1 MMRGARSTLVMLVLF
16 LALGGY
22 AYFVESERPPASEA
36 DANEQAFG
44 FEADDVTELRVV
56 ADNGDVTSLAR
67 TAGDDGSWS
76 INSPVDVDADDNAA
90 SSIVSGLAS
99 LEIQRVVEAEP
110 SDLTAFGLSD
120 PAIDVG
126 FRTTDDTVLRHLLIG
141 DATPT
146 GADRYA
152 KTDGGARVFLVASH
166 LESTFNRATFDLRDK
181 TALDFE
187 GPDVNQ
193 LVLAAD
199 DGTIRLVKGD
209 GRWRMT
215 EPWDAR
221 ADFGVVEGLVGRIGS
236 AEMQSIER
244 ETTDER
250 DAETDPFELDEARV
264 TVTLDLGS
272 ASASLLVG
280 GEAPEGTV
288 YARDASRSGL
298 VFTIDASLVAD
309 LARAAGAYR
318 DKDLFAFRPFNSSRL
333 EVDRGGNTTAFE
345 KADTADE
352 GGTAWQRVPP
362 GADVDQS
369 AMDDLLAQL
378 SALRAGSFVDVRA
391 DTGVDA
397 PLATF
402 RVEFDDG
409 EDVEEVVIIGRTG
422 DDTYGVHGDE
432 PGAAVLDTRAV
443 DEALEALDAVIPE
456 S

>member
-1 MMRGARSTLVMLVLF
+1 MRGARSTLVMLVLF

-44 FEADDVTELRVV
+44 FEEDDIAELRVV
-56 ADNGDVTSLAR
+56 ADNGDVTSVAR

-76 INSPVDVDADDNAA
+76 INSPVEVDADDNAA

-99 LEIQRVVEAEP
+99 LEILRVVEAEP

-126 FRTTDDTVLRHLLIG
+126 FRTADDAVLRHLLIG

-152 KTDGGARVFLVASH
+152 KTDGSARVFLVASH
-166 LESTFNRATFDLRDK
+166 LESTFNRTTFDLRDK

-187 GPDVNQ
+187 GPDVDR
-193 LVLAAD
+193 LVLATD
-199 DGTIRLVKGD
+199 DGTMRLVKGD
-209 GRWRMT
+209 GSWRMT

-244 ETTDER
+244 ETTDEES
-250 DAETDPFELDEARV
+250 DADTDPFGLDEARV

-280 GEAPEGTV
+280 GEAPDGTV
-288 YARDASRSGL
+288 YARDAARSGL
-298 VFTIDASLVAD
+298 VFTINAGLVAD
-309 LARAAGAYR
+309 LARAADAYR

-333 EVDRGGNTTAFE
+333 EVDRGDNTTAFE

-352 GGTAWQRVPP
+352 GGTAWRRVPP
-362 GADVDQS
+362 GADVDQR

-378 SALRAGSFVDVRA
+378 SALRAGSFVDERA
-391 DTGVDA
+391 GTGVDA

-409 EDVEEVVIIGRTG
+409 EDVVLIGRTG

-432 PGAAVLDTRAV
+432 PGAAVLDARAV